1 MTLLDTNAFYKDLP
15 PVPADGGMCDMKRHA
30 PVPDDWCVVVADI
43 KGSTKAIEAGR
54 YKDVNMISATAITA
68 ALNAAGREGIA
79 YIFGGDGATLLVP
92 PALVFPV
99 ACALHGTRD
108 MALETFGLDMRA
120 GIVPVSELRGRGA
133 DVRVAKT
140 EIAKGVYLAA
150 MSGEG
155 ITLAET
161 LVKGLDTGH
170 KYDIAVLYTA
180 AEMEENP
187 ADFTGLECRW
197 QPLHTRNGIDLAV
210 IVQARQGDAES
221 VYAETLSGIERIC
234 GKAEGWKPASEKTLK
249 VSGNPARL
257 AGEARLRTA
266 GQGRGAFI
274 KYLLNVFIL
283 SWVGIICFAFG
294 LKAGSFDGKTYR
306 AETAQNSDCLKFDNA
321 LRLVMDVT
329 KEQQAALEEY
339 LESLYRAGRIFYG
352 VHAANAAL
360 MTCMVFDYASS
371 HFHFV
376 DGADGGYALAAKQLK
391 AQVKDAAQG
400 KAA

>member
-1 MTLLDTNAFYKDLP
+1 MA
-15 PVPADGGMCDMKRHA
+15 RHVL
-30 PVPDDWCVVVADI
+30 VPDDWCVVVADI

-68 ALNAAGREGIA
+68 ALNAAGREGVA

-92 PALVFPV
+92 PSLVFPV

-108 MALETFGLDMRA
+108 MALDTFALDMRA
-120 GIVPVSELRGRGA
+120 GIVPVSELRAQGA
-133 DVRVAKT
+133 EVRVAKT
-140 EIAKGVYLAA
+140 EIAKGVYQAA
-150 MSGEG
+150 LSGEG

-170 KYDIAVLYTA
+170 KYDIAVLFSA
-180 AEMEENP
+180 AEMDEHP

-210 IVQARQGDAES
+210 IVQARRGDAES
-221 VYAETLSGIERIC
+221 VYNEVLAGIERIC
-234 GKAEGWKPASEKTLK
+234 GKVDGWKPASEKTLK
-249 VSGNPARL
+249 ISGNPSRL

-283 SWVGIICFAFG
+283 SWVGIVCFAFG
-294 LKAGSFDGKTYR
+294 LRAGSFDGKTYR
-306 AETAQNSDCLKFDNA
+306 GETAQNNDCLKFDNA

-339 LESLYRAGRIFYG
+339 LESLYRAGKVFYG
-352 VHAANAAL
+352 VHAASAAL